1 MISMTKTLLEHFMK
15 KNCKNTNQNEFRVEK
30 IIKRN
35 GDELYVKQKSYD
47 KLFNKWINKND
58 MV

>member
-1 MISMTKTLLEHFMK
+1 MEHFMK
-15 KNCKNTNQNEFRVEK
+15 KNCKKTNQNELRVEK

-35 GDELYVKQKSYD
+35 SDELYVKQKSYD